1 MNRLIVTVLCCL
13 SFFLFGWA
21 GNGIA
26 GGIQNEEP
34 WTPADQATEDALA
47 AGDYRSA
54 IDVVRKQAEAGNP
67 EMQFWVGYLYL
78 EWLGDPDGKE
88 PPTHQ
93 AGEALEW
100 IRKAVSQGSPQAAG
114 VLRSGYEWGRYTLP
128 KNAELETCWRRV
140 ENGDQDASVC
150 LAAEEALD

>member
-1 MNRLIVTVLCCL
+1 MRLLL
-13 SFFLFGWA
+13 
-21 GNGIA
+21 
-26 GGIQNEEP
+26 
-34 WTPADQATEDALA
+34 ATTGLQLTSCASKPKR
-47 AGDYRSA
+47 GTRRCNS
-54 IDVVRKQAEAGNP
+54 G
-67 EMQFWVGYLYL
+67 VGYLYL
-78 EWLGDPDGKE
+78 EWLGDPDAKG
-88 PPTHQ
+88 PSTHQ
-93 AGEALEW
+93 ADEALEW

>member
-1 MNRLIVTVLCCL
+1 
-13 SFFLFGWA
+13 
-21 GNGIA
+21 
-26 GGIQNEEP
+26 
-34 WTPADQATEDALA
+34 
-47 AGDYRSA
+47 
-54 IDVVRKQAEAGNP
+54 
-67 EMQFWVGYLYL
+67 LYL
-78 EWLGDPDGKE
+78 EWLGDPDAKG
-88 PPTHQ
+88 PSTHQ
-93 AGEALEW
+93 ADEALEW